1 MLYRSLFLDI
11 FRMSLCFSTHKY
23 QYLSAQQR
31 KHFLNHRHIGQTN
44 LHLANTCQSY
54 FLARLPAIISQGTV
68 FLHFKTKEKLL
79 KKIIVEELLT
89 LKEQLEFTELNLS
102 SLFRLVEDHEEILSR
117 VIKDYPYLPSSFQEV
132 FDQLKSSLKDH
143 LFDILKETSNQS
155 ILDLF
160 AFIDLLLALL
170 FEDLFYSREKI
181 LSTRK
186 KKYKQMIQKFT

>member
-1 MLYRSLFLDI
+1 MSKRSLQKEKTNQRILFVTREIYLDQGYI
-11 FRMSLCFSTHKY
+11 ATSTKRISD
-23 QYLSAQQR
+23 QA
-31 KHFLNHRHIGQTN
+31 KV
-44 LHLANTCQSY
+44 
-54 FLARLPAIISQGTV
+54 SQGTV